1 MIETIKNWL
10 LEWPG
15 MARFDGLQ
23 VDFGDF
29 RREGAGLY
37 PLGLEE
43 LERTTDIYGAVTV
56 RNRCRF
62 TLSFLLEKPAGD
74 APDNAGWLLELQQ
87 WAQRRALAGDVPRFG
102 TRTERLELR
111 KGTLS
116 QADECMGRYTA
127 ELVVEWKE

>member
-1 MIETIKNWL
+1 MIESIKNWL

-29 RREGAGLY
+29 GRENAGLY
-37 PLGLEE
+37 PQGLEE
-43 LERTTDIYGAVTV
+43 LERSTDITGAVTV

-74 APDNAGWLLELQQ
+74 AGDNAGWLLELQQ
-87 WAQRRALAGDVPRFG
+87 WVQRRSLAGQVPRFG

-111 KGTLS
+111 KGTLA
-116 QADECMGRYTA
+116 QADECMGSYTA